1 MAWALGLS
9 RPGSLIVADKFALAL
24 VIDAAPLAN
33 P

>member
-9 RPGSLIVADKFALAL
+9 RPGSLIVADKLAL